1 MITGSGKSVCDGIAI
16 GKVFLYK
23 KQEQHFEKHSIADVE
38 SELKRFQEAKE
49 TAIKQLKEL
58 YDKVVKDAG
67 EEEAMIME
75 IHQMLLGDEDFNE
88 SIEEKIRVNKVNA
101 ECAIEETKEEFAA
114 IFSAMDDEYMKGRAA
129 DIKDISNRVINILS
143 GTQLNFTMSE
153 PMIIVAEDLAP
164 SETVQFDKDKILAFV
179 TKEGSSN
186 SHTAILARTMN
197 IPSIVQAN
205 IEINDDLNGKVMVV
219 DGVNGH
225 YYIEPD
231 EDTMV
236 ELTKLKENFGKETE
250 ELNKLK
256 GLEDITA
263 DGKKIKLYSN
273 IGNVE
278 DLKKVLEN
286 DSQGIG
292 LFRSEFLYLGRD
304 TYPTEEEQFLAYKE
318 VASKMEGKKVII
330 RTLDIGADKQ
340 ADYFELDKEENP
352 AMGLRAIRICL
363 KRPEIFKTQL
373 RAIYRASAYGNIS
386 IMFPMIIDV
395 EEIRAIKEII
405 KNVQMELKAEGIEY
419 KDVEIGIMI
428 ETPASV
434 IVSDDL
440 AKEVDFFS
448 VGTNDLTQYT
458 LAIDRQNQ
466 KLDSFYNP
474 HHKAILRML
483 KMVVDNAH
491 ANGIWAGI
499 CGELGADLELTETF
513 LKMGFD
519 ELSVSPGKTLRLRK
533 KIRETKLS

>member
-1 MITGSGKSVCDGIAI
+1 MISGSGKSVCEGIAI

-23 KQEQHFEKHSIADVE
+23 KQQHFEKYSIDDVE
-38 SELKRFQEAKE
+38 SELKRFQDAKE
-49 TAIKQLKEL
+49 TAIEQLKDL

-88 SIEEKIRVNKVNA
+88 SIEEKIRSNKVNA
-101 ECAIEETKEEFAA
+101 ECAIEETKEEFAD

-197 IPSIVQAN
+197 IPSIVQAD
-205 IEINDDLNGKVMVV
+205 IEINDDLNNKVMVV

-231 EDTMV
+231 EEKMV
-236 ELTKLKENFGKETE
+236 EVTKLKESFSRETE

-278 DLKKVLEN
+278 DLRKVLEN

-318 VASKMEGKKVII
+318 VASKMQGKKVII

-340 ADYFELDKEENP
+340 ANYFELDNEENP

-373 RAIYRASAYGNIS
+373 RAIYRASVYGNIS

-395 EEIRAIKEII
+395 EEIIAIKEII
-405 KNVQMELKAEGIEY
+405 KSVQMELKSEGTEY

-434 IVSDDL
+434 IISDDL

-483 KMVVDNAH
+483 KIVVDNAH

-519 ELSVSPGKTLRLRK
+519 ELSVSPSKILRLRK

>member
-16 GKVFLYK
+16 GKIFLYK